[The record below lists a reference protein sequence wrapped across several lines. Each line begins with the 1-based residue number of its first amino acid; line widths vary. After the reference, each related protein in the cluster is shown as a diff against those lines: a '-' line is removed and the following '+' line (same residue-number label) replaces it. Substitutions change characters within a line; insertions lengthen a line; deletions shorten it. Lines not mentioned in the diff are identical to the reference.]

1 MPRKAWVCN
10 CSQKSILPYT
20 VKPMPNNSKEQTPYD
35 HFKFEIPEQ
44 FPSEGISARAVK
56 AIVTSSDRAGGMV
69 GGGRSAGASRPAVL
83 GGGSPIENIV

>member
-56 AIVTSSDRAGGMV
+56 SDRDQFGPGWRN
-69 GGGRSAGASRPAVL
+69 GRRWTLGRSEPARGVRRR
-83 GGGSPIENIV
+83 ITY